1 MSNESKD
8 ADSKKPSTHPRRH
21 AMKRLPIRSL
31 IPNSLTVF
39 ALCAGLTSI
48 RFALEGRFEF
58 AVIAILIASVLDG
71 LDGRVARLLR
81 GTSKFGAELDSLT
94 DFVNF
99 GVAPVL
105 VLYLWCLQAW
115 GGLGWIAV
123 LGYAVCCALRLARFN
138 VDLDDP
144 DRPAWMGNYF
154 TGVPAPA
161 GALLVMLPL
170 YLSFEGATF
179 LPELPWLI
187 ALHTALVAFFMVSRI
202 PSFSGKRLGIKI
214 SRDKVAPILLGVAL
228 FAALFVSYPWIMLSA
243 LAIGY
248 LLLLPVSSWRYAK
261 NKAQQITPYD
271 DPDSHVL

>member
-1 MSNESKD
+1 MSYEPKD
-8 ADSKKPSTHPRRH
+8 TDSKKQSMHPRRR

-58 AVIAILIASVLDG
+58 AVIAILVASIFDG

-123 LGYAVCCALRLARFN
+123 LSYAVCCALRLARFN

-170 YLSFEGATF
+170 YLSFEGATG

-187 ALHTALVAFFMVSRI
+187 AIHTAFVAFLMVSRI

-228 FAALFVSYPWIMLSA
+228 FAALWVSYPWIMLSV
-243 LAIGY
+243 LSIGY
-248 LLLLPVSSWRYAK
+248 LFLLPVSSWRHAQ

-271 DPDSHVL
+271 DPGSHVL